1 MINSLSRYLAIPA
14 IILLASCKGD
24 GKKDVVM
31 TANQS
36 GNITRAHWQ
45 AERKPIVIET
55 DTLLTECIGVSMLL
69 RDATADVSAL
79 VGFHH
84 NILLAVT
91 FAGGKQDERGKDK
104 VS

>member
-24 GKKDVVM
+24 GKKEGVM
-31 TANQS
+31 TAKQS

-69 RDATADVSAL
+69 RDATEYDFKYPLSPK
-79 VGFHH
+79 
-84 NILLAVT
+84 NWNP
-91 FAGGKQDERGKDK
+91 KDNHEG
-104 VS
+104 

>member
-69 RDATADVSAL
+69 RDATEDEFKYPLSPKNGTADISGWRGRVM
-79 VGFHH
+79 
-84 NILLAVT
+84 NIV
-91 FAGGKQDERGKDK
+91 
-104 VS
+104 